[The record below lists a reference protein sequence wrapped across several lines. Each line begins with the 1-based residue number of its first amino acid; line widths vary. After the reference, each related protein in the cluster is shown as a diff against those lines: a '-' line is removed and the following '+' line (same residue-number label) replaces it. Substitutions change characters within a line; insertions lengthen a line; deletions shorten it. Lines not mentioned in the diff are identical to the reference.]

1 MKNITINNRNS
12 MIKDTFFSWNR
23 VQLLIKKNIR
33 ENWKAI
39 GLRILLVYGT
49 LAIAMIWNGYYSYK
63 YIYSDAYNEPTAS
76 FMAPLFM
83 WTLFIFGAISASFVM
98 EELKNKT
105 SKISFLMNPSTPF
118 EKYFM
123 KWFIYTVLFLIVFMV
138 LFIWADSTKVLIY
151 KIIYPG
157 NTHIAMF
164 NYSGLIDFSNS
175 QSYTIFS
182 SWNELGIAVS
192 GYMLVQSLFILG
204 GTIWPKGAFIKTFA
218 AIVTI
223 ICIGM
228 ALIYYSYKDFN
239 NVNFDSNNDDTMSII
254 FIAVASFF
262 AIFDWVISY
271 FRFKETEIIN
281 RM

>member
-1 MKNITINNRNS
+1 